1 MTIFISGGCKNG
13 KSTLAEEMARRL
25 AGSGNLYYVAT
36 MIPQDGEDMERI
48 RRHVRQR
55 AGKGFQTLEQGRRL
69 EDCLDGACQDGT
81 FLVDS
86 VTALLANEMF
96 PADGPWDLQ
105 AGERTAQE
113 LCRFAGRVKNAVF
126 VGDFLF
132 SDAGIYDGPTEE
144 YRRALALCHRRLAD
158 VCDSV
163 VEVCAACCILHKGVM
178 PE

>member
-105 AGERTAQE
+105 AGNGRLRSYAVLPDGLRTPCLWAIFSFLTLGYTTAPRRNTAGACPMPPPAGGCVRFGGGGMCRLLYSAQ
-113 LCRFAGRVKNAVF
+113 G
-126 VGDFLF
+126 
-132 SDAGIYDGPTEE
+132 SDA
-144 YRRALALCHRRLAD
+144 
-158 VCDSV
+158 
-163 VEVCAACCILHKGVM
+163 
-178 PE
+178 